1 MARVGWV
8 GFQPNHST
16 ILCFLLDGEDH
27 FPSFLKVLMQ
37 MKDLGLVP
45 MAMPSL
51 SA

>member
-1 MARVGWV
+1 MARVGRV

-16 ILCFLLDGEDH
+16 ILCFLLDDEDH
-27 FPSFLKVLMQ
+27 FPSFLKVMMQ